1 MGVDLRVLAPRA
13 LQPSPQLVKELFAQ
27 ASVGAAITITEDP
40 HEALADCDAVYND
53 VWVSMGEEHLVA
65 ERIALLRDFKVTRK
79 LMNLTGRA
87 DTIYLHCL
95 PALHDDSTEFARA
108 HPELCEV
115 DDDVFEHPRSRVF
128 DQAENRMHTAKAV
141 MVLTL

>member
-1 MGVDLRVLAPRA
+1 MA
-13 LQPSPQLVKELFAQ
+13 
-27 ASVGAAITITEDP
+27 
-40 HEALADCDAVYND
+40 
-53 VWVSMGEEHLVA
+53 
-65 ERIALLRDFKVTRK
+65 
-79 LMNLTGRA
+79 LTGRA

-95 PALHDDSTEFARA
+95 PALHDDATEFGRA
-108 HPELCEV
+108 HPELREV